1 MSEYQ
6 RFVSYLYEYKNN
18 RKTQNRGFLKA
29 EFRNGVFKMEIHI
42 KDVALSPG
50 IPVDVYG
57 YQRAHGA
64 LLGVHLGSTQSGNG
78 SVNCRIES
86 SSTYFSSLKGIVLL
100 CNHVFSYASAWDDLP
115 IEPDKFSTSR
125 PGPASSKPESDSD
138 PNSEFQS
145 ESDSG
150 TESNAETEPDS
161 ETGANTETGAN
172 AENESDSESE
182 SVSKPELTAEEISSF
197 DSAWETLLKRYEP
210 FNPFTDGF
218 ITECIK
224 IELKDLPALRQEHWM
239 IGNNPFITHA
249 YGEHQHLILGHILS
263 NDQNLYIFGVPGTY
277 HPKEKLMAEIYGF
290 PFFKSTEGTT
300 ETSIPFGYWYRPLE

>member
-29 EFRNGVFKMEIHI
+29 ESRNGAFKLEIHI
-42 KDVALSPG
+42 KDAALSPG

-57 YQRAHGA
+57 YQRAHET
-64 LLGVHLGSTQSGNG
+64 LLGVHLGSVQSGNG

-86 SSTYFSSLKGIVLL
+86 PATYFSSLRGIVLL

-125 PGPASSKPESDSD
+125 PEPKPAEPESEFRSESESESKSEFSPEAESDSRSESE
-138 PNSEFQS
+138 SEFKP
-145 ESDSG
+145 DSLP
-150 TESNAETEPDS
+150 EPDS
-161 ETGANTETGAN
+161 KT
-172 AENESDSESE
+172 ESDSE
-182 SVSKPELTAEEISSF
+182 PELTAEEISSS
-197 DSAWETLLKRYEP
+197 DSAWEAVMEQYES

-218 ITECIK
+218 ITECVK
-224 IELKDLPALRQEHWM
+224 IDLKDLPALRQERWM
-239 IGNNPFITHA
+239 IGSNPFIAHA
-249 YGEHQHLILGHILS
+249 YEEHQHFILGHICS

-290 PFFKSTEGTT
+290 PYFKATQGMT
-300 ETSIPFGYWYRPLE
+300 ETSIPFGYWYRPLD